1 MRVRQSANCGDE
13 KRSSDAHKFLILCV
27 QRVMA
32 VADSS
37 GDGLISFEEYV
48 FFTTLLSIPSKY
60 FEIAFRVMD
69 VNNDDQVDAEEFRKV
84 MRCCE
89 LSLSLYLSLIL
100 FSRFHSC
107 VNA

>member
-1 MRVRQSANCGDE
+1 MGP
-13 KRSSDAHKFLILCV
+13 

-48 FFTTLLSIPSKY
+48 FFTTLLSIPTKY

-69 VNNDDQVDAEEFRKV
+69 VNNDGEVDAGEFRKAK
-84 MRCCE
+84 MRRFA
-89 LSLSLYLSLIL
+89 
-100 FSRFHSC
+100 FSRRDG
-107 VNA
+107 